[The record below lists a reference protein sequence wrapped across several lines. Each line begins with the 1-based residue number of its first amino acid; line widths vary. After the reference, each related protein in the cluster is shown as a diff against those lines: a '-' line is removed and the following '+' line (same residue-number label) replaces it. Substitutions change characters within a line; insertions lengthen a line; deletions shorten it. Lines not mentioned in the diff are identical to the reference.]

1 MTRNLKIRLA
11 LREEG
16 NFWNAYLAL
25 SDTMDGAKLI
35 GSIVIESVRANPEVK
50 ARFQAVMQQVIA
62 SAVESMTGK
71 EPERWEVTPAP
82 ESERSGHS

>member
-1 MTRNLKIRLA
+1 MKIRLA

-25 SDTMDGAKLI
+25 ADTMEGAKLI
-35 GSIVIESVRANPEVK
+35 GTIKIGAVAQDPKIKKDFMKLMQRVLANAIK
-50 ARFQAVMQQVIA
+50 DT
-62 SAVESMTGK
+62 TGQKPK
-71 EPERWEVTPAP
+71 EWDVGPAP